1 MVRELGEPY
10 GRLWEMLDERYGEKE
25 ASRVLSRIL
34 GALVD
39 HGEGPV
45 TEALDAA
52 LSRGRLDLL
61 SLAEHLDDRR
71 ERVGSVTVPEALS
84 SYTVQGANAQDYD
97 RLLGGTGGG
106 GA

>member
-1 MVRELGEPY
+1 
-10 GRLWEMLDERYGEKE
+10 MLTDRYGAKE

-45 TEALDAA
+45 AEALDAA
-52 LSRGRLDLL
+52 LSRGRYDLL
-61 SLAEHLDDRR
+61 SLAEHLDDWR
-71 ERVGSVTVPEALS
+71 ERIGSVAVPEALS
-84 SYTVQGANAQDYD
+84 GYAVESANAEDYD
-97 RLLGGTGGG
+97 RLLGRAGGG